1 MKKSIPTKL
10 RSGDE
15 VIVIAGKDIGKKG
28 QIISIDLAKN
38 KALVSGVNIIKRHQ
52 APRSASDPGGII
64 EKEAFINC
72 SNLKVICPT
81 CDSPTRVG
89 IRLLKDGK
97 QARYCKIKK
106 CNEVID

>member
-1 MKKSIPTKL
+1 MTNKMKL
-10 RSGDE
+10 NDN
-15 VIVIAGKDIGKKG
+15 VWVIAGKDIGKKG